1 MLRSFLRP
9 FAFACAL
16 LAACT
21 PSIGDKCVLSTD
33 CSPRGDRL
41 CDTSQPDGYC
51 TIFNCSGDNC
61 PDKAA
66 CLLFDPAVPGCGYN
80 DRSGGGGSRLGR
92 SFCIARCFSN
102 GDCRAG
108 YVCADPRRQPWG
120 AVILDDDQTQ
130 LTCMPRPEGWDGGTP
145 GDDGGDPSDA
155 GPPVCKP
162 TGPGDVGA
170 IDASPP
176 RVFGDAG
183 IADASDGG

>member
-1 MLRSFLRP
+1 VPALLRL
-9 FAFACAL
+9 AFACAL

-51 TIFNCSGDNC
+51 TIFNCAGDGC
-61 PDKAA
+61 PDLAA
-66 CLLFDPAVPGCGYN
+66 CVLFNASVPGCGYS
-80 DRSGGGGSRLGR
+80 DRTGGGGSRLGQ
-92 SFCIARCFSN
+92 SFCIARCHSD

-108 YVCADPRRQPWG
+108 YVCVDPRRQPWG
-120 AVILDDDQTQ
+120 AIILDDDQTQ
-130 LTCMPRPEGWDGGTP
+130 LTCMPRPPGWS
-145 GDDGGDPSDA
+145 DDGGLGEDA
-155 GPPVCKP
+155 SVSSAPVCGP
-162 TGPGDVGA
+162 TGPADAGY
-170 IDASPP
+170 IDAAPP